1 MRHLLS
7 SFYSPNPSS
16 TNDSPSNHGNLDTI
30 KTTTF
35 NADQYMNLLIRKSN
49 LEALRQRHV
58 EMAAEIKNIDTDLQ
72 VLVYENYNKFISTT
86 DAVKR

>member
-7 SFYSPNPSS
+7 SFYSPDPSS
-16 TNDSPSNHGNLDTI
+16 TNDSPSNHGSLDAI
-30 KTTTF
+30 ETTTF